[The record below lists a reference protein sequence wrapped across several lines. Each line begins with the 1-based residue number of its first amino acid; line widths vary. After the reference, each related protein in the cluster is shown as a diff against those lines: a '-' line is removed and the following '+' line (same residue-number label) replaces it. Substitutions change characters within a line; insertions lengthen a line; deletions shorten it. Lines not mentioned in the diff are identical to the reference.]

1 MISARSVER
10 DGKWLTHLALFR
22 LVSRAAIFFVV
33 EVPLHDRVVG
43 VGGAGSRVL
52 TVILL
57 LPLLAV
63 SVALRLAAAASNGG
77 RNETISVDTVPLK
90 EVNLL
95 MLLVYVSAVIYRT
108 CIRADSEP
116 EGGWNS
122 APPETLERGGSGA
135 GCRRAGRLRRASW
148 TLRKANR
155 ASSRNART
163 RTRSAGM

>member
-1 MISARSVER
+1 M
-10 DGKWLTHLALFR
+10 THLALFR

-43 VGGAGSRVL
+43 VGGAGPRVL
-52 TVILL
+52 AVILF
-57 LPLLAV
+57 LLAV

-163 RTRSAGM
+163 RTRSAGI